1 MLEVAQR
8 LGYEPS
14 TLSTGR
20 QSCAIGLLIE
30 HGSMHALMDIFYGDI
45 VRGFQ
50 SEAQRLGYQVVLQMY
65 DQHTDR
71 LDEIQSDF
79 AAHVQGLVVANDGSI
94 TPQMVIQ
101 LDMLDIP
108 MVLIENRIEGRHLP
122 SVLGD
127 NFVAGYTVMHHLL
140 ALGHREIAI
149 LRGPTKY
156 SSLVDR
162 LLGCFAAL
170 GEAGLTIREDFLP
183 APESNHPQKGY
194 IQMTRILALPQRPT
208 AVLAI
213 SDKTAF
219 GAMSAIRE
227 AGLSIPADIAIVSI
241 DNVADSA
248 YTHPPLTTYHIPKR
262 EMGVLAMQTL
272 YRIIQGESDIAA
284 KSVVYGELV
293 VRESCGAYQPVIT

>member
-1 MLEVAQR
+1 
-8 LGYEPS
+8 
-14 TLSTGR
+14 
-20 QSCAIGLLIE
+20 
-30 HGSMHALMDIFYGDI
+30 MHALLDIFYGDI

-50 SEAQRLGYQVVLQMY
+50 AEAQRLGYRVVLQMY

-71 LDEIQSDF
+71 LDEIQSDL
-79 AAHVQGLVVANDGSI
+79 AAHVQGLVVANDGNI

-140 ALGHREIAI
+140 KLGHQEVAI

-170 GEAGLTIREDFLP
+170 GEAGLTIPDFFLP
-183 APESNHPQKGY
+183 GTESDHPQKGY
-194 IQMTRILALPQRPT
+194 IQMKRILALPQRPT

-213 SDKTAF
+213 SDKTAL

-227 AGLSIPADIAIVSI
+227 AGLLIPTDIAIASI
-241 DNVADSA
+241 DNVAGSA
-248 YTHPPLTTYHIPKR
+248 HTHPPLTTYHIPKR

-272 YRIIQGESDIAA
+272 YRIIQGEPEIAA
-284 KSVVYGELV
+284 KSVVYGELI
-293 VRESCGAYQPVIT
+293 VRDSCGAYRPVITTNR